1 MQLAFVMRRATT
13 AATLR
18 NLIAGRTLRV
28 LACVVLAAGPGAL
41 AATTDAGPAGAQG
54 SGLPFPS
61 CQAEQYPP
69 AGSPRSAPF
78 APYEIPFSATLGPNP
93 APANPLVSPPA
104 GGYLEIANSLATVTL
119 GGPVV
124 GTNSPGRIYASTCGL
139 FQLPTETGGISGN
152 PPGALSNPAYNNN
165 FVFDDPI
172 PVSLNITG
180 VPGLPI
186 LTGYGTA
193 SGNFTA
199 AIDRQPAANG
209 GLNVEFYASAKA
221 TSDFGPAL
229 SLLPPSLLGGV
240 TIATGN
246 ECTIPIGD
254 LRQAGLPAADLA
266 VDSSGVSPVTGLTY
280 AEETT
285 LTHLTSGTSGALTGQ
300 PITGPITGSQ
310 ATLVSN
316 DFPVAKVD
324 PNTPPSP
331 DAPSAGST
339 PSGLC
344 TPSSAN
350 LLNSLLGLPSPAG
363 KNIFYA
369 PSTFAIHTSA

>member
-1 MQLAFVMRRATT
+1 MQLAFVVSRR
-13 AATLR
+13 R
-18 NLIAGRTLRV
+18 R
-28 LACVVLAAGPGAL
+28 LAARISAAVTLVTGIGLAVTVGGGGAN
-41 AATTDAGPAGAQG
+41 ASG

-61 CQAEQYPP
+61 CQQEQYPQ
-69 AGSPRSAPF
+69 AGASRSSPF
-78 APYEIPFSATLGPNP
+78 VPYEIPFSATLGPNP
-93 APANPLVSPPA
+93 APTAPLVAPPQ
-104 GGYLEIANSLATVTL
+104 GGYLQIANSVLTATL

-124 GTNSPGRIYASTCGL
+124 GTNSPGRIYATTCGL
-139 FQLPTETGGISGN
+139 FQLPNEVGGISGN
-152 PPGALSNPAYNNN
+152 PLGAPANPSYNNN
-165 FVFDDPI
+165 FRFDDPI
-172 PVSLNITG
+172 PVSLDLTG
-180 VPGLPI
+180 VPGLPV
-186 LTGYGTA
+186 LSGYGTA
-193 SGNFTA
+193 DGNFTA
-199 AIDRQPAANG
+199 SIDLQPAANG

-229 SLLPPSLLGGV
+229 SLLPSSLLGGV

-254 LRQAGLPAADLA
+254 LRQAGLPAADLQ
-266 VDSSGVSPVTGLTY
+266 VDSSGVSPVTGLTWA
-280 AEETT
+280 AETAP
-285 LTHLTSGTSGALTGQ
+285 THLTSGTSGALTGQ
-300 PITGPITGSQ
+300 PITGPIAAAQ

-316 DFPVAKVD
+316 DFWVGKVD

-339 PSGLC
+339 PSTLC

-350 LLNSLLGLPSPAG
+350 LLNGLLGLPSPPG